1 MYRTAG
7 VLTPYSLE
15 AGPKKKTAL
24 GAASGS
30 PTGELDDLYGEEEGD
45 EEEEATTGV
54 GDDAMIKV
62 KDKSKKGPGKTNKND
77 SHTKKKEPKTSNKR
91 K

>member
-1 MYRTAG
+1 M
-7 VLTPYSLE
+7 LTPYSLD
-15 AGPKKKTAL
+15 AVPKKKTAI
-24 GAASGS
+24 GASSTS

-45 EEEEATTGV
+45 EDEEASADV

-62 KDKSKKGPGKTNKND
+62 KDRSKKGPGKANKND
-77 SHTKKKEPKTSNKR
+77 AHTKKKAPKTSNKR